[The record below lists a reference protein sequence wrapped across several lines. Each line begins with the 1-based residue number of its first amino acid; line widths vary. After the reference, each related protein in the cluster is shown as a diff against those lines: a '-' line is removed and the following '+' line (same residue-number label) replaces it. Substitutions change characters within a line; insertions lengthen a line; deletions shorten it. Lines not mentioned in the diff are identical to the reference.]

1 MYTISVNTY
10 AKVFSVVMKGS
21 LTEDDSR
28 SFAAEFQD
36 KVNTIVPSD
45 YALLVDTKD
54 LPETMLRSGREL
66 LARSLTLATPF
77 KTRYNFSPVQV
88 VD

>member
-21 LTEDDSR
+21 ITEDDSKT
-28 SFAAEFQD
+28 FAAEFQN

-45 YALLVDTKD
+45 YALLVDTRD
-54 LPETMLRSGREL
+54 LPETMRPSGSEL
-66 LARSLTLATPF
+66 LKRSLASAVPF
-77 KTRYNFSPVQV
+77 KTQYHFSPVQV